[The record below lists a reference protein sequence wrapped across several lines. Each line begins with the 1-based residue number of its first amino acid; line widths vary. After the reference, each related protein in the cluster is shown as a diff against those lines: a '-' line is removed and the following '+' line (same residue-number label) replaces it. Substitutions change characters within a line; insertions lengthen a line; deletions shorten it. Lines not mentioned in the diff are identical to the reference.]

1 MRTKKYI
8 AVALFGL
15 LAISCSVIDSL
26 LTFSIDNQVTVTIP
40 TGFPINTPVDFS
52 AETASNSSTVFENNN
67 TKADLVKDVRLKELK
82 LTITN
87 PTDKS
92 FSFLKSIHMYISTNS
107 SDEIELAFLDDINST
122 SNTITLTPTSEKLD
136 KYVKA
141 ESFTLRVK
149 AVTKETVTEN
159 ITIKADMRFQVTADP
174 F

>member
-1 MRTKKYI
+1 MRIKKYLAI
-8 AVALFGL
+8 AVFGL

-26 LTFSIDNQVTVTIP
+26 LTFSINYQTSVTIP
-40 TGFPINTPVDFS
+40 AGFPVNTPIDFS

-82 LTITN
+82 LTITK
-87 PTDKS
+87 PTDKN
-92 FSFLKSIHMYISTNS
+92 FSFLKSIHMYISTNN

-136 KYVKA
+136 KYLKA

-149 AVTKETVTEN
+149 TVTKETVSEN
-159 ITIKADMRFQVTADP
+159 ITVKADMRFQVTADT